1 MGRGDVQEVA
11 LELLELL
18 PKGTGS
24 SGGGTASAAAVRCV
38 DDEDEVEDAYR

>member
-1 MGRGDVQEVA
+1 MGRGDVQKVV
-11 LELLELL
+11 LELLQLL

-38 DDEDEVEDAYR
+38 DDEDEVHDVYR